1 MPWLQECMLNGLKE
15 ITMKQFKLT
24 YVPTFRNNLNV
35 KRCVYV
41 RKAESYTQVVE
52 QNYYLP
58 DQREWMLESVEELS

>member
-1 MPWLQECMLNGLKE
+1 
-15 ITMKQFKLT
+15 MKQFKLT
-24 YVPTFRNNLNV
+24 YVPTFRNNLNI